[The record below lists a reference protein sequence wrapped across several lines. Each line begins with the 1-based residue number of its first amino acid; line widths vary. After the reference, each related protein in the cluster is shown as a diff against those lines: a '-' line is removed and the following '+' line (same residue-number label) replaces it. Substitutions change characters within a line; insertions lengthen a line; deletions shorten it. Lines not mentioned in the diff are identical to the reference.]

1 MSEKQKTVFRVYNDI
16 EHLLISASTVTGYVC
31 TFGVASSTGIPIV
44 IESSGIEL
52 KTCALSAGIK
62 KI

>member
-44 IESSGIEL
+44 IASSGIEL
-52 KTCALSAGIK
+52 KK
-62 KI
+62 YN